1 MKKKIFLKQ
10 EPVKKN
16 GRRDEE
22 GRNKGMKEG
31 KVEGKKKEERTDR
44 HAGYRWSKKEERKR
58 KGQNEMMWEKI

>member
-1 MKKKIFLKQ
+1 
-10 EPVKKN
+10 
-16 GRRDEE
+16 
-22 GRNKGMKEG
+22 MKEG